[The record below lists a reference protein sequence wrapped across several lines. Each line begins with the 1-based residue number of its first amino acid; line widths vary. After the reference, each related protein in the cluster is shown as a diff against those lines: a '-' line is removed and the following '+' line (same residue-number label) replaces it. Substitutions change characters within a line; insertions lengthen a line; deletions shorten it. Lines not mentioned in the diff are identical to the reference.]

1 MLQCNNGYVQHIEIY
16 YDIQYG
22 VLIVNLLEFV
32 DGKSNRSW
40 DGFELKKNRREVF

>member
-1 MLQCNNGYVQHIEIY
+1 MLQCNNGYVQHTEIY

-32 DGKSNRSW
+32 DGKSK
-40 DGFELKKNRREVF
+40 FELKTIITLF